1 MDLIRLWIQVMVIWG
16 LSGFVVF
23 LVPDGS
29 RSVPSFWGYVNL
41 ETLFAVGLVLL
52 AGRQVVKVSA
62 KSLSYFLYLPLPVKS
77 LVRWRSLFPLAAAWG
92 AVPFSHS
99 VHSGGRMG
107 HPLVFCGQGSDDLE
121 GKTEDVA
128 GFLPSDPLT

>member
-1 MDLIRLWIQVMVIWG
+1 MVIWG

-92 AVPFSHS
+92 AVPFLILYIP
-99 VHSGGRMG
+99 VVGWVTLLFFAGREAMIWREKQRTLRDSFRRI
-107 HPLVFCGQGSDDLE
+107 P
-121 GKTEDVA
+121 
-128 GFLPSDPLT
+128 